1 VPGNR
6 FAAALGAAFAGAAL
20 AFGTYGVLDAG
31 GPAGREEATVQTR
44 GQHVDRSSGHLYD
57 LVLRTA
63 SGERFEASSPDATLD
78 LEPGSPVRLEISEV
92 GRSVQAVEARGHR
105 VGVGNS
111 PVAVGVFAALI
122 AVLTL
127 VFTLIGVAGAD
138 RPARAALSA
147 VAGFL
152 VGALPVV
159 LLF

>member
-1 VPGNR
+1 MAGNR
-6 FAAALGAAFAGAAL
+6 FAAALGAAFVGTSL

-31 GPAGREEATVQTR
+31 GPAGWEEATVQTR
-44 GQHVDRSSGHLYD
+44 GQHVERTTGRLYD

-63 SGERFEASSPDATLD
+63 SGEHFEVSSPDATLD

-111 PVAVGVFAALI
+111 PVAVGVFAVLI
-122 AVLTL
+122 AVMTL
-127 VFTLIGVAGAD
+127 VFTLICVTQAD
-138 RPARAALSA
+138 RPALAALSA
-147 VAGFL
+147 AAGFL
-152 VGALPVV
+152 AGALPVV